1 MNVLTSM
8 APPTGAQAVL
18 IFDNMINYREFAQ
31 GELKALCELLRRSGR
46 QLRVLGTGA
55 SHVLPDAAAVT
66 AAISRQRRRRETPH
80 VGKYQQ
86 DAAFVLE

>member
-1 MNVLTSM
+1 M